1 MAVPASQLRARPA
14 VRRQPSPSTRPTL
27 SEPRTRPQRR
37 GPARRRRLVVAVFVV
52 LVVGSLLMV
61 AGARA
66 YLTQGQ
72 VRLTHMQDQLQ
83 YQASEHSLL
92 QLRVAELENPT
103 NVLSQAQK
111 QGLVVPASVS
121 DIPQATSSSGAR

>member
-1 MAVPASQLRARPA
+1 
-14 VRRQPSPSTRPTL
+14 
-27 SEPRTRPQRR
+27 
-37 GPARRRRLVVAVFVV
+37 LVVAVSVV

-61 AGARA
+61 TGARA

-72 VRLTHMQDQLQ
+72 VQLTRIQDQLQ
-83 YQASEHSLL
+83 YQASEHSVL
-92 QLRVAELENPT
+92 QLRVAELENPS